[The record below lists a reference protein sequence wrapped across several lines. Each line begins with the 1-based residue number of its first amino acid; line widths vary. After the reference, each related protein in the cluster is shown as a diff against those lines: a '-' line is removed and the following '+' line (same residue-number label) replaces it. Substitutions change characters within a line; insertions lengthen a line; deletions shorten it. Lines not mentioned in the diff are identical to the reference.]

1 MGDLAQSRLALVF
14 GRWHMLTHL
23 SLWEFARRLI
33 KCRLP
38 VFLKSE
44 ERLSCGFSTGFRTDV
59 SLQGSWDT
67 IFDNVSF
74 SFLPIF
80 FLKSG
85 WCQFYQKK
93 NKQVPTFFFCNSSFN
108 WAFSVFLWPHI
119 FFLPR
124 VFFFF
129 LERSSCMFCG
139 SAVYCTD
146 LWETLEQMFAE
157 TIARSCRSRR
167 AGSVDC
173 RSSVLWQD
181 ARCICIYVRLYCY

>member
-80 FLKSG
+80 FKNPG
-85 WCQFYQKK
+85 GVNFTRKKINRCQHSFFVTALLIGLSQCFYDR
-93 NKQVPTFFFCNSSFN
+93 TFFFYRGS
-108 WAFSVFLWPHI
+108 
-119 FFLPR
+119 
-124 VFFFF
+124 FFFF
-129 LERSSCMFCG
+129 G
-139 SAVYCTD
+139 T
-146 LWETLEQMFAE
+146 EQLH
-157 TIARSCRSRR
+157 
-167 AGSVDC
+167 
-173 RSSVLWQD
+173 VLWK
-181 ARCICIYVRLYCY
+181 CGVLYRSLGNAGTNVCGDDCTKLQVP

>member
-80 FLKSG
+80 FKNPG
-85 WCQFYQKK
+85 GVNFTRKKINRCQHSFFVTALLIGLSQCFYDR
-93 NKQVPTFFFCNSSFN
+93 TFFFFWNGAVACFVEVRCTVQISGKRWNKCLRRRLHEVAGPVGQALLIAGLPFYDRMLG
-108 WAFSVFLWPHI
+108 VF
-119 FFLPR
+119 
-124 VFFFF
+124 VY
-129 LERSSCMFCG
+129 MFD
-139 SAVYCTD
+139 CTV
-146 LWETLEQMFAE
+146 TK
-157 TIARSCRSRR
+157 
-167 AGSVDC
+167 
-173 RSSVLWQD
+173 
-181 ARCICIYVRLYCY
+181 